1 MALSS
6 MAAAVSGL
14 KAAQTALSVIGDNL
28 ANLNTAGFKSS
39 RTTFSDQFAQT
50 LRSAQAPGNGLGGK
64 NPVQIG
70 SGTSVSSID
79 MDFTQGGLTP
89 TGKPFDLAIEGEGFF
104 ILTDGVGDTYTRVG
118 AFDLDK
124 NDDLVDSASG
134 LKVKGINGSA
144 INVPVN
150 STVPA
155 KATTKINLS
164 GNLNSTISANAVNQV
179 LESSSAY
186 TVAGPANAVA
196 ASLLNDL
203 TQNTID
209 YVAGDKITITGS
221 EADGVSVNTTFTY
234 GTSTGQDGTTL
245 GDLRDF
251 ISSSFGSATASI
263 SSGKIVLT
271 SDAPGEQNSR
281 MSLSI
286 ADASSGNTGATTFIT
301 NAETVAGSGKA
312 HTTTASIFDSKG
324 VQNSVTLTFEK
335 TAADTWDV
343 TGTMKAGTGTV
354 TDGIT
359 GINFNSTD
367 GSFASVTGTSTITVT
382 YPDSTTQVITL
393 DFGQPNSFEGVS
405 QFSGDGNNSS
415 DSQTVGTVAQ
425 FRQDGYK
432 AGFFSS
438 ATVNADG
445 KVITIF
451 TNGIAETVAQLQ
463 MATFSNPAGLTKIGG
478 NKFALNV
485 SSGEPVLQTAGA
497 GRTGRI
503 IDGQLESSNVDLA
516 QEFTSLITT
525 QRSFQANAR
534 TITTTDEMLQEL
546 VNLVR

>member
-28 ANLNTAGFKSS
+28 ANLNTPGFKSS

-104 ILTDGVGDTYTRVG
+104 ILTDGVEDSYTRVG
-118 AFDLDK
+118 TFGLDQE
-124 NDDLVDSASG
+124 DELVDSASG

-164 GNLNSTISANAVNQV
+164 GNLSSTVSANAVNQV
-179 LESSSAY
+179 VESSAAY

-203 TQNTID
+203 ILNTTD
-209 YVAGDKITITGS
+209 YVAGDKITVSGT
-221 EADGVSVNTTFTY
+221 ETDGVPVNTTFIY
-234 GTSTGQDGTTL
+234 GSGTGQDGTTL
-245 GDLRDF
+245 GDLQNF
-251 ISSSFGSATASI
+251 ISNSFGSATASI
-263 SSGKIVLT
+263 ASGKIVIT
-271 SDAPGEQNSR
+271 SDAPGEQNNKL
-281 MSLSI
+281 SLSI
-286 ADASSGNTGATTFIT
+286 ADPNTGNTGATAFLT
-301 NAETVAGSGKA
+301 NAETVAGSGQA

-324 VQNSVTLTFEK
+324 VQSSVTLTFEK
-335 TAADTWDV
+335 TADDTWEV
-343 TGTMKAGTGTV
+343 TPTMKAGTGTI

-359 GINFNSTD
+359 AINFNGTD

-393 DFGQPNSFEGVS
+393 DFGQPNSFDGVN
-405 QFSGDGNNSS
+405 QFGGNGTVGSGN
-415 DSQTVGTVAQ
+415 QTVGTVAQ
-425 FRQDGYK
+425 FRQDGNK

-438 ATVNADG
+438 ASVNSDG

-451 TNGIAETVAQLQ
+451 TNGTTRTVAQLQ
-463 MATFSNPAGLTKIGG
+463 MATFSNPSGLSKIGG
-478 NKFALNV
+478 NRFVINA
-485 SSGEPVLQTAGA
+485 SSGEPIFQTAGT
-497 GRTGRI
+497 GRVGRI
-503 IDGQLESSNVDLA
+503 IDGQLENSNVDLA

>member
-14 KAAQTALSVIGDNL
+14 KASQTALSVIGDNL
-28 ANLNTAGFKSS
+28 ANLNTPGFKSS
-39 RTTFSDQFAQT
+39 RTTFADQFAQT
-50 LRSAQAPGNGLGGK
+50 LRSAQAPGNGLGGN

-70 SGTSVSSID
+70 LGTSISSID

-89 TGKPFDLAIEGEGFF
+89 TGKPFDLAIEGDGFF
-104 ILTDGVGDTYTRVG
+104 ILTDGIEDTYTRVG
-118 AFDLDK
+118 TFDLDK

-134 LKVKGINGSA
+134 LKVKGVNGSA

-179 LESSSAY
+179 VESSSAY
-186 TVAGPANAVA
+186 QTGGVDATASTTLNA
-196 ASLLNDL
+196 LD
-203 TQNTID
+203 QNTTD

-221 EADGVSVNTTFTY
+221 ESDGVPVNKTFIY
-234 GTSTGQDGTTL
+234 GSGTGQDGTTL
-245 GDLRDF
+245 GDLLSF
-251 ISSSFGSATASI
+251 ISSNFGSATASV

-281 MSLSI
+281 LSLSI
-286 ADASSGNTGATTFIT
+286 ADATSGNTGATTFIT

-324 VQNSVTLTFEK
+324 VQNAVTLTFEK
-335 TAADTWDV
+335 TAADTWEV
-343 TGTMKAGTGTV
+343 TGTMKAGTGSV

-359 GINFNSTD
+359 AINFNSTD

-393 DFGQPNSFEGVS
+393 DFGQPNSFEGIS
-405 QFSGDGNNSS
+405 QFSGDGNSS
-415 DSQTVGTVAQ
+415 TDSQTVGTVAQ

-451 TNGIAETVAQLQ
+451 TNGIAQTVAQLQ
-463 MATFSNPAGLTKIGG
+463 MATFSNPAGLSKIGG
-478 NKFALNV
+478 NRFKINV
-485 SSGEPVLQTAGA
+485 SSGEPVLQTAGS
-497 GRTGRI
+497 GRAGRI

-516 QEFTSLITT
+516 QEFTNLITT

-534 TITTTDEMLQEL
+534 TITTTDEILQEL